1 MAIETGKKWNNNHTY
16 QTDIKRCVDNK
27 GKPTGLDYYYK
38 GQDGKKTWTLPVHP
52 NYDSKCKYSDRLDY
66 GKKYKI
72 DYICTT
78 TMNTMGG
85 TAPGQD
91 PVSGS
96 ANNSVHHLVHIKGKG
111 WSCVKNWEHDADLY
125 KSASKANWSTEKP
138 PAKKKTTS
146 SSHSKSKNDKSKYS
160 GAAFEEQKI
169 TDDEADANRIE
180 RIQAAVNELS
190 KTGSSVEAKINSF
203 KSRYMIT
210 YKNKLRG
217 YGSFNRYQYQNQ
229 FNLINGT
236 REYIFF
242 TKPKLNIIKNKGKG
256 TLVTALK
263 GDPFWEEMLGHYK
276 RIIGYLCGRKV
287 GNLMDKWNPEY
298 PNTDY
303 RHVFIPLLTNMVA
316 SSLDMPSKSAETT
329 ETGANIYGTTIQY
342 RKGSLKS
349 DEGYDFS
356 LEFYDDR
363 WLDVYYFF
371 KMWDEYES
379 LKDIGMISPPGTNN
393 CNPYRVFKRLH
404 DQISIYKFIVD
415 ADDMS
420 TILYY
425 AKFTG
430 CFPKSVPREAFSE
443 IKKGLITY
451 SVDWHAQFID
461 DMNPIILHEFNALCE
476 EYMKAAS
483 LKAPSGSSWGNYA
496 GNVNH
501 NNNARFEDSGFV
513 KCPYIVRLTELQG
526 DSGPQNSYRLIWLD
540 NNKQPNK

>member
-1 MAIETGKKWNNNHTY
+1 MAIKPGTKWNNNHTY
-16 QTDIKRCVDNK
+16 KTEIVAVSGKRVNYYRGSDN
-27 GKPTGLDYYYK
+27 
-38 GQDGKKTWTLPVHP
+38 KKTWTLPVHP
-52 NYDSKCKYSDRLDY
+52 NFDSACKYSDKLTY
-66 GKKYKI
+66 GKQYQI
-72 DYICTT
+72 DYTCTT
-78 TMNTMGG
+78 TMNTIGGGASPYPTSGGG
-85 TAPGQD
+85 T
-91 PVSGS
+91 
-96 ANNSVHHLVHIKGKG
+96 NNSVHHLVHVKGKG
-111 WSCVKNWEHDADLY
+111 WTCNNTWDSDSEGIGSSTSWD
-125 KSASKANWSTEKP
+125 TEKP
-138 PAKKKTTS
+138 PVKKKTTS
-146 SSHSKSKNDKSKYS
+146 SSKSKNKNNKSKYS
-160 GAAFEEQKI
+160 GAAFAEI
-169 TDDEADANRIE
+169 TDEEANENRKE
-180 RIQAAVNELS
+180 RIAAAVAQLS
-190 KTGSSVEAKINSF
+190 GNGSTISEQIDSF

-210 YKNKLRG
+210 YANKLKG
-217 YGSFNRYQYQNQ
+217 YGHFNRYQYQNQ

-236 REYIFF
+236 REYVFF

-256 TLVTALK
+256 TLITALK

-276 RIIGYLCGRKV
+276 RIIGYLCGRNV
-287 GNLMDKWNPEY
+287 GNLTTLTST
-298 PNTDY
+298 NTDY

-342 RKGSLKS
+342 RKGSLKA

-379 LKDIGMISPPGTNN
+379 LKDIGMISPPGTND

-415 ADDMS
+415 AEDMS

-476 EYMKAAS
+476 EYMKAAG
-483 LKAPSGSSWGNYA
+483 LTAPSGTSWGNYA
-496 GNVNH
+496 GNIRH
-501 NNNARFEDSGFV
+501 GKMNARFEDSGFV
-513 KCPYIVRLTELQG
+513 MCPYIVRLTELQG

-540 NNKQPNK
+540 HNKQPNIL